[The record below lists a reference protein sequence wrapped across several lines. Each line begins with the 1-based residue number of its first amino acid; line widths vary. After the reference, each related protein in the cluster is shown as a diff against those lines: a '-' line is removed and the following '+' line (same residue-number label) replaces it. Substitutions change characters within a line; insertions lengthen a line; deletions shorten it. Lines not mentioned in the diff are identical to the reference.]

1 MDSTATAD
9 QVVADL
15 MLRDPKTLDANAR
28 VSEVRPLLDNP
39 GVQMVLL
46 VDGARLAGVITDLP
60 SEAPAEFGALAFA
73 DVQPDTI
80 GPDEPAS
87 TAFERTAASPYRRLV
102 VVDDHKHLVGLLC
115 LDESRTRFCG
125 ASGGGAV
132 GS

>member
-1 MDSTATAD
+1 MESAIVAE
-9 QVVADL
+9 QVVADV
-15 MLRDPKTLDANAR
+15 MLRNPKTLDADAR

-60 SEAPAEFGALAFA
+60 TEAPAEFGALAFA

-87 TAFERTAASPYRRLV
+87 AAFERTASSPYRRLV
-102 VVDDHKHLVGLLC
+102 VVDDQKHLLGLLC
-115 LDESRTRFCG
+115 LNESRTRFCG
-125 ASGGGAV
+125 ATGD
-132 GS
+132 GSVDQ